1 MIDITYGL
9 PIQGS
14 KNKIAEKIIA
24 QLPKADVLVDLFCGG
39 GAITHCAL
47 LSEKYDRVIMND
59 INSGIVE
66 LFINAAHGKYKD
78 EKRWIS
84 REDFFK
90 LRDTDPYVKWCWSFS
105 NNGRSY
111 MYGKNTEPWKKALHY
126 ARFLGD
132 TSLLKDMGIN
142 SDGSRDDIRAHADEY
157 REKYIT
163 WLSTGFKISY
173 KSITQ
178 RFYNLQSLQSLE
190 SLKRLQSLER
200 LEKLERLQSCSVDYR
215 DIDIPPNAVV
225 YCDIPYRGTDCKGY
239 KGFKHE
245 EFYEWAKKR
254 NDIFISEYG
263 MPEPFIE
270 YWSCEKWVL
279 SNADGSHAK
288 AVERIYTT
296 QQTLN
301 NQPEIRKKRGMIH
314 E

>member
-1 MIDITYGL
+1 MIDITYGVQ
-9 PIQGS
+9 IQGS

-90 LRDTDPYVKWCWSFS
+90 LCDTDPYVKWCWSFS
-105 NNGRSY
+105 NNGRGY
-111 MYGKNTEPWKKALHY
+111 MYGKNIEPWKKALYY

-142 SDGSRDDIRAHADEY
+142 SDGSRGDIRAHADEY

-173 KSITQ
+173 KSTTQ
-178 RFYNLQSLQSLE
+178 NLQN
-190 SLKRLQSLER
+190 LER
-200 LEKLERLQSCSVDYR
+200 LESWSVDYR
-215 DIDIPPNAVV
+215 DVDIPPNAVV

-239 KGFKHE
+239 KGFNHE

-254 NDIFISEYG
+254 NDIFISEYR
-263 MPEPFIE
+263 MPEPFVE

-279 SNADGSHAK
+279 SNGDGSHAK

-301 NQPEIRKKRGMIH
+301 SQSKISKKRGMTH